1 MRLFDT
7 HVHLNQIE
15 DIDGAL
21 KRAKEAGVDK
31 ILIAGLDLKSNRR
44 IIEIYNTYKEHNLYL
59 ALGIHPFQP
68 EKKTLEGVCALIKNH
83 RDDIAAVGEIGLD
96 YWYKEARKKGEGRD
110 LQRELF
116 TAQLKLA
123 GELDKP
129 VIVHSRGAWSDCLT
143 LVREYQLKQVL
154 FHWYTGPIDILKD
167 ILNEGFYISLSPSL
181 EYSKEAQAAARETP
195 LNKILLETDSPVSYK
210 SAGGR
215 YVSEPKDVVRVLKKL
230 SELKGMDEEK
240 IAGITYK
247 ASCAF
252 FNIIE

>member
-1 MRLFDT
+1 MKLFDT

-31 ILIAGLDLKSNRR
+31 ILIAGLNLESNRR
-44 IIEIYNTYKEHNLYL
+44 IIELYNAHKEYNLYP
-59 ALGIHPFQP
+59 ALGIHPFLP
-68 EKKTLEGVCALIKNH
+68 EEKTLEEVCALIKSH

-116 TAQLKLA
+116 TAQLELA

-129 VIVHSRGAWSDCLT
+129 VIIHSRGAWSDCLS

-154 FHWYTGPIDILKD
+154 FHWYTGPVDILKE

-181 EYSKEAQAAARETP
+181 EYSKDAQAAAKEAP
-195 LNKILLETDSPVSYK
+195 LERILLETDSPVSYK
-210 SAGGR
+210 SPGGR
-215 YVSEPKDVVRVLKKL
+215 YVSEPKDAVRVLKKL
-230 SELKGMDEEK
+230 SELKEVDEEK
-240 IAGITYK
+240 VAGIIYK
-247 ASCAF
+247 ASCTF
-252 FNIIE
+252 FNIVE